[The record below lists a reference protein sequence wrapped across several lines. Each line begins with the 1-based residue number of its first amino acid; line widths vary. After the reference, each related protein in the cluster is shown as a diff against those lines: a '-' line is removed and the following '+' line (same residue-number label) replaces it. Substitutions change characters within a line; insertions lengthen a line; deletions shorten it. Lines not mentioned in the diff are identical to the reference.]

1 MEQSIVYVKAQE
13 KDIPL
18 LASLDK
24 LAFNR
29 PFDNAFTEKEFSELI
44 HNKKVSLF
52 LVMKETLPIGFYIFE
67 ETAEN
72 EGEIVGIALSPTHQ
86 KQRIGTEILL
96 KLLKEFS
103 NKKRIKV
110 VTHPQN
116 TIALLLYLKHGFIIS
131 EYNETYYGP
140 YQPRVVLYKNIY

>member
-1 MEQSIVYVKAQE
+1 MAQAIVYVEAQE
-13 KDIPL
+13 KDISL

-44 HNKKVSLF
+44 HNKRASLF
-52 LVMKETLPIGFYIFE
+52 LVMKEVLPIGFYIFE
-67 ETAEN
+67 EINEN

-86 KQRIGTEILL
+86 RQKIGTEILL
-96 KLLKEFS
+96 KLMKEFS

-116 TIALLLYLKHGFIIS
+116 TVALLLYLKHGFIIS
-131 EYNETYYGP
+131 EYSETYYGP
-140 YQPRVVLYKNIY
+140 YQPRVILYKNNY

>member
-1 MEQSIVYVKAQE
+1 MTQAIVYVKAQE
-13 KDIPL
+13 NDIPL

-44 HNKKVSLF
+44 HNDKVSLF
-52 LVMKETLPIGFYIFE
+52 LVMKEALPIGFYIFE
-67 ETAEN
+67 DTKES

-96 KLLKEFS
+96 KLIKEYGH
-103 NKKRIKV
+103 KKTIKV

-116 TIALLLYLKHGFIIS
+116 TVALLLYLKHGFVIS
-131 EYNETYYGP
+131 EYSDSYYGP
-140 YQPRVVLYKNIY
+140 YQPRVILYKKNY